1 VPETEQSGS
10 QRVLFSESQRFTQ
23 WWVWVIV
30 LGVAALNWWGFIEQ
44 ILLSKP
50 FGDNPAP
57 DWMLLLFTAL
67 FGIGL
72 PWLMAACRLETAV
85 TPEGVIVRFVPFHLR
100 PRIIPH
106 QGIREFA
113 ARRYNP
119 LLEYGGWGLRM
130 GRGGQA
136 LNASGNEGVQLVFA
150 NGRRLLIGSQR
161 AGEFAAAIAEAQSS
175 TKGGG

>member
-1 VPETEQSGS
+1 MPDEIRSGS
-10 QRVLFSESQRFTQ
+10 QRVLFEETQRFTQ

-30 LGVAALNWWGFIEQ
+30 LGVAALNWWGFVEQ

-57 DWMLLLFTAL
+57 DWMILLFTAL

-72 PWLMAACRLETAV
+72 PWLMAACRLMTAV
-85 TPEGVIVRFVPFHLR
+85 TPDGIIVRFAPFHLR
-100 PRIIPH
+100 ARIIPH
-106 QGIREFA
+106 SGIRQFA

-119 LLEYGGWGLRM
+119 LLEYGGWGLRL

-136 LNASGNEGVQLVFA
+136 LNASGNEGVQLVLT

-161 AGEFAAAIAEAQSS
+161 AGEFAAAIEEAR
-175 TKGGG
+175 TLAKDRR